1 MPVTKIR
8 IRTLIYTYLLFK
20 SHLVF
25 NDGKPIYPILS
36 VKRRRQAFISSD
48 TWEVQDRAWLQVRP
62 NPWDSSD
69 VFDSTRLSRSST
81 GHVAAKTRRQL
92 EKVSSGKVPSEES

>member
-1 MPVTKIR
+1 MLVTKIR

-20 SHLVF
+20 SHLVL

-36 VKRRRQAFISSD
+36 MKRRRQASISSYN
-48 TWEVQDRAWLQVRP
+48 WEVQDRAWLQVRP

-69 VFDSTRLSRSST
+69 VFKTLPAFL
-81 GHVAAKTRRQL
+81 GHRQGIG
-92 EKVSSGKVPSEES
+92 S